1 MKPAILF
8 ILISLAGIKAFSQG
22 STSYAEITKTD
33 ITLTTN
39 FSMETV
45 SVFGIHL
52 GMTVEEVIDTWAG
65 NDDLYYYEDKNHG
78 TKDYRIYVYDTDE
91 SGKKKNCILYLI
103 WTDNR
108 SALNRITVFNDFETY
123 LQGNTKKL
131 LSTEAVD
138 SNSDFYQKYLGT
150 PDSSAVTL
158 DLPSIGY
165 KHTTFYYPQKFLL
178 VTLKQDGDKASVVFA
193 FYIPD

>member
-1 MKPAILF
+1 MKTIILF
-8 ILISLAGIKAFSQG
+8 ILISLTGITAFCQG

-33 ITLTTN
+33 ITLTTG
-39 FSMETV
+39 FTMDKV
-45 SVFGIHL
+45 SIFGIHL
-52 GMTVEEVIDTWAG
+52 GMTAEEVINTWAG
-65 NDDLYYYEDKNHG
+65 NNNLYYYEEKTHG

-91 SGKKKNCILYLI
+91 TGKKKNCILYLI
-103 WTDNR
+103 WTENR
-108 SALNRITVFNDFETY
+108 SALNKETVFNDFESY
-123 LQGNTKKL
+123 LKGDTKKL

-138 SNSDFYQKYLGT
+138 NNSDFYKKHLGA

-165 KHTTFYYPQKFLL
+165 KHTTFYYPHKFLQ

-193 FYIPD
+193 IYVPE

>member
-1 MKPAILF
+1 MKTTILF
-8 ILISLAGIKAFSQG
+8 ILFSLAGIVAFSQG
-22 STSYAEITKTD
+22 SSLYAEITKTD
-33 ITLTTN
+33 ITLTTG
-39 FSMETV
+39 FTMDKV
-45 SVFGIHL
+45 SIFGIHL
-52 GMTVEEVIDTWAG
+52 GMTAEEVINTLAG
-65 NDDLYYYEDKNHG
+65 NNNLYYYEDKTHG

-91 SGKKKNCILYLI
+91 TGKKKNCILYLI
-103 WTDNR
+103 WTENR
-108 SALNRITVFNDFETY
+108 SELNRITVFNDFETY

-138 SNSDFYQKYLGT
+138 SNSDFYKTHLGA

-165 KHTTFYYPQKFLL
+165 KHTTFYYPDKFLQ

-193 FYIPD
+193 IYVL